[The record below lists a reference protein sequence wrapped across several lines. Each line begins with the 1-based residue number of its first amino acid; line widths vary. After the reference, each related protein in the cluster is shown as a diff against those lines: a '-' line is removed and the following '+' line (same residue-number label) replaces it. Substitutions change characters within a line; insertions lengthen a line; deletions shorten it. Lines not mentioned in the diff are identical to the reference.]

1 MRFLLWGFL
10 AGLFGWPRPVH
21 VHTNVIVDADSE
33 AETYVYDNDC
43 DASDYAADAVDDVS
57 YDDSGSSVNSEE

>member
-21 VHTNVIVDADSE
+21 VHTNVIVDAASE
-33 AETYVYDNDC
+33 AETYDNDCDCDC
-43 DASDYAADAVDDVS
+43 DASDYVDDVS

>member
-21 VHTNVIVDADSE
+21 VHTNVTVDADSE
-33 AETYVYDNDC
+33 AET
-43 DASDYAADAVDDVS
+43 
-57 YDDSGSSVNSEE
+57 